1 MEDPKIELEHFNK
14 RLLTV
19 EWIALANQL
28 NSEIAICKDAQVGLI
43 LNNFYFPLNSY
54 LYVLSLTSVLY
65 HISIIQL
72 IVNGVH
78 GLTGTCAQEA
88 AEEACKEELEPSLFR
103 KEMEENDAQETHWKC
118 ETATC
123 NPARVR

>member
-1 MEDPKIELEHFNK
+1 MSAQNLAMEDPKIELEHFNK

-65 HISIIQL
+65 HISII
-72 IVNGVH
+72 
-78 GLTGTCAQEA
+78 
-88 AEEACKEELEPSLFR
+88 
-103 KEMEENDAQETHWKC
+103 
-118 ETATC
+118 
-123 NPARVR
+123 